1 MPFTLYTMRQAIE
14 EGFIL
19 DVLKNYTT
27 YDQYFNLL
35 KTIAEDPQYDR
46 KKATALLKQF
56 VGLHKHTVDKK
67 ARIMVD
73 HFRDKVQAG
82 IEGKAKAMIVT
93 RSRLHAVRYALAVR
107 AYLKELGQPF
117 KALVA
122 FTGTVKD
129 PDTGKEYTETGMNGV
144 SETKTEMEFEADENK
159 LLIVANKFQTGFD
172 QPLLAAMYVDRK
184 LKGVTAVQT
193 LSRLNHTR
201 PGKKETFVLDF
212 ENDRGVIQEAFQ
224 VYYDRVSLTKDTD
237 PNRLYDILT
246 DLGETGMYTAQHVT
260 DFCRIAFSKL
270 ANEKK
275 IGQLHG
281 LTNPIVA
288 HYKAQAEEDRRDFKS
303 KLRDFVKLYSFLSQI
318 ITFQDPK
325 LEQFFAFGD
334 FLVKKLPPEQGELP
348 YDILSKVDLDLFKP
362 QQVGTAP
369 IPLQRGDA
377 KIEPPNYGGGVRVPA
392 EDIEPL
398 SKIIAE
404 LNEQFGTKFTD
415 EDRVVI
421 KRLEDQ
427 LLRDKIL
434 EQQIQVGGKLAVRL
448 SFEQVAQD
456 MLHALID
463 SNFKFYKKV
472 QDDQDIARE
481 LFDRLFERYYAR
493 KAKRP

>member
-1 MPFTLYTMRQAIE
+1 MPPHAPPTAPPTDAQVQSQIVNFLWAIAELLRDAFKKSENQNVILPFTVLRR
-14 EGFIL
+14 L
-19 DVLKNYTT
+19 D
-27 YDQYFNLL
+27 
-35 KTIAEDPQYDR
+35 
-46 KKATALLKQF
+46 
-56 VGLHKHTVDKK
+56 
-67 ARIMVD
+67 
-73 HFRDKVQAG
+73 
-82 IEGKAKAMIVT
+82 
-93 RSRLHAVRYALAVR
+93 YALEPAKKKV
-107 AYLKELGQPF
+107 LELN
-117 KALVA
+117 A
-122 FTGTVKD
+122 
-129 PDTGKEYTETGMNGV
+129 
-144 SETKTEMEFEADENK
+144 K
-159 LLIVANKFQTGFD
+159 LIA
-172 QPLLAAMYVDRK
+172 
-184 LKGVTAVQT
+184 
-193 LSRLNHTR
+193 
-201 PGKKETFVLDF
+201 
-212 ENDRGVIQEAFQ
+212 
-224 VYYDRVSLTKDTD
+224 
-237 PNRLYDILT
+237 NRLYDILT

-270 ANEKK
+270 TNEKK

-288 HYKAQAEEDRRDFKS
+288 HYQAQAEEDRRDFKS

-325 LEQFFAFGD
+325 LEQFFAFSD

-377 KIEPPNYGGGVRVPA
+377 KIEPPNYGGGAMVSP

-398 SKIIAE
+398 SKIIVE
-404 LNEQFGTKFTD
+404 LNEQFGTRFTD

-427 LLRDKIL
+427 LTRDKIL
-434 EQQIQVGGKLAVRL
+434 EQQLQVGSKDAVRL